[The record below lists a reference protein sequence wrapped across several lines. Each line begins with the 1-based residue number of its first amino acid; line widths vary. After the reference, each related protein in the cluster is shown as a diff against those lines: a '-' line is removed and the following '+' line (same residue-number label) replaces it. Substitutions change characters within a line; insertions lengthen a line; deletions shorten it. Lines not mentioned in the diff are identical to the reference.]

1 MTKRVSVMIFF
12 ISIILLMQNRTS
24 FSQEID
30 QEEYKIY
37 QVIIET
43 KYLSKP
49 GYIDWLNHPYS
60 LGKEPKELLP
70 KTVIIISE
78 TVSFFMKDSEI
89 MNSLI
94 TDMKTRKKLIDSWN
108 NINTKTYILKDFFSF
123 STKHLVI
130 STDQLWEALNPSRWI
145 SFYERYPDAL
155 GIFELTRVAFDDNKT
170 SALVYV
176 INIQD
181 GKWGSSTF
189 YFLTKSDNQEWKIV
203 KEYVAL
209 IS

>member
-1 MTKRVSVMIFF
+1 MIKRL
-12 ISIILLMQNRTS
+12 SIIIFLTLIILTIQNRLS
-24 FSQEID
+24 LSQEINS
-30 QEEYKIY
+30 EEYKIY
-37 QVIIET
+37 QLIIEE

-49 GYIDWLNHPYS
+49 GYIDWMNHPYP

-78 TVSFFMKDSEI
+78 TVSFSMEDSEI
-89 MNSLI
+89 ANSLI
-94 TDMKTRKKLIDSWN
+94 TDNKIRKKLIDSWN
-108 NINTKTYILKDFFSF
+108 NINTKKYVLKDSFSF
-123 STKHLVI
+123 STKHLLI
-130 STDQLWEALNPSRWI
+130 SKDQLWEALNPSSWI

-176 INIQD
+176 INTQD
-181 GKWGSSTF
+181 GLWGSSTF
-189 YFLTKSDNQEWKIV
+189 YFLTKPDNQEWKIV
-203 KEYVAL
+203 QEYVAL